1 MFMYTQCTGTWQFDL
16 RIPNGRSICGF
27 RMAGR
32 FADSEWQVD
41 LRIPKGRSICGFRR
55 AGRFADSEG
64 QVDLRIE
71 HY

>member
-1 MFMYTQCTGTWQFDL
+1 
-16 RIPNGRSICGF
+16 
-27 RMAGR
+27 MAGR
-32 FADSEWQVD
+32 FADSEGQVD
-41 LRIPKGRSICGFRR
+41 LRIQKGRSICGFRR